1 MIEIIN
7 SNWINATLTL
17 LINMGSSYVV
27 SDVQTILK
35 GVFSHKI
42 MKWLVVFAICFLST
56 KDLHV
61 SLYMSLIF
69 SILIWILLDKQ
80 NPNTIPS
87 FKKNVK
93 QYIKN
98 FLLNIDNSPEYESR
112 NKR

>member
-61 SLYMSLIF
+61 SLYMSLMIV
-69 SILIWILLDKQ
+69 IATVDITLDCIV
-80 NPNTIPS
+80 PNENS
-87 FKKNVK
+87 R
-93 QYIKN
+93 
-98 FLLNIDNSPEYESR
+98 FLVALEATSE
-112 NKR
+112 